1 MSSRDFKVLDNIGK
15 GAYST
20 VQKVIRK
27 SDGQIYALKKVPL
40 KTLSK

>member
-1 MSSRDFKVLDNIGK
+1 MSSSDFKVVETIGK

-27 SDGQIYALKKVPL
+27 SDGQVYALKKVLL